1 VEGVQKNKIPQ
12 IDFAISYRLDQQ
24 YATNCFFEI
33 STRVFMKIVS
43 SFLILSFFFFY
54 AVSNA
59 VFAGTVEEEFK
70 IEGLISPASPKALRS
85 ALEKE
90 LGIKVIDLNLKSTKT
105 GWPVL
110 RVQFDPVA
118 VSKEEIEKVIGEIE
132 DPAGHKYKVHH
143 GPLLANAPI
152 LGEEQKAIAIL
163 GDTAEVFPTMKNPI
177 TDKAASASR
186 GGKLFVNN
194 CAKCHGLS
202 GNGYGTVAHGFTT
215 WPRQLWAWNNT
226 GPETDGYLFWII
238 TNGRSDMPPWGLI
251 LSENN
256 RWDLI
261 NYIKTIK
268 NPGE

>member
-1 VEGVQKNKIPQ
+1 MKKI
-12 IDFAISYRLDQQ
+12 IS
-24 YATNCFFEI
+24 F
-33 STRVFMKIVS
+33 IV
-43 SFLILSFFFFY
+43 LSFFFVIT
-54 AVSNA
+54 ASST

-70 IEGLISPASPKALRS
+70 IEGLISPASPKALKS

-90 LGIKVIDLNLKSTKT
+90 LDVKVINLNLKSTKT

-110 RVQFDPVA
+110 RVQFD
-118 VSKEEIEKVIGEIE
+118 SGSISTEKIEKVIGEIE

-143 GPLLANAPI
+143 GPLLANAP
-152 LGEEQKAIAIL
+152 LLDEEQQAIALL
-163 GDTAEVFPTMKNPI
+163 GDTPVAFPNMKNPI

-186 GGKLFVNN
+186 GEKLFVNN
-194 CAKCHGLS
+194 CVKCHGFT

-215 WPRQLWAWNNT
+215 WPRQLWVWNNT
-226 GPETDGYLFWII
+226 GPETDGYLFWFI

-251 LSENN
+251 LSENE

-268 NPGE
+268 NPETD

>member
-1 VEGVQKNKIPQ
+1 MKKI
-12 IDFAISYRLDQQ
+12 IS
-24 YATNCFFEI
+24 F
-33 STRVFMKIVS
+33 IV
-43 SFLILSFFFFY
+43 LSFFFVIT
-54 AVSNA
+54 ASST

-70 IEGLISPASPKALRS
+70 IEGLISPASPKALKS

-90 LGIKVIDLNLKSTKT
+90 LDVKVINLNLKSTKT

-110 RVQFDPVA
+110 RVQFDSGSI
-118 VSKEEIEKVIGEIE
+118 SKEKIEKVIGEIE

-143 GPLLANAPI
+143 GPLLANAP
-152 LGEEQKAIAIL
+152 LLDEEQQAIALL
-163 GDTAEVFPTMKNPI
+163 GDTPVAFPNMKNPI

-186 GGKLFVNN
+186 GEKLFVNN
-194 CAKCHGLS
+194 CVKCHGFT

-226 GPETDGYLFWII
+226 GPETDGYLFWFI

-251 LSENN
+251 LSENE

-268 NPGE
+268 NPETD

>member
-1 VEGVQKNKIPQ
+1 
-12 IDFAISYRLDQQ
+12 
-24 YATNCFFEI
+24 
-33 STRVFMKIVS
+33 MKII
-43 SFLILSFFFFY
+43 FRFINFSFFILIMGSH
-54 AVSNA
+54 V
-59 VFAGTVEEEFK
+59 VFAGTIEEEFK
-70 IEGLISPASPKALRS
+70 IEGLISPASPKALKS

-90 LGIKVIDLNLKSTKT
+90 LEVKVIDLNLKNTKT

-110 RVQFDPVA
+110 TVQFDSGA
-118 VSKEEIEKVIGEIE
+118 VSREKIENVIGEIE

-152 LGEEQKAIAIL
+152 LDEEQEAIAIL
-163 GDTAEVFPTMKNPI
+163 GDTAEVFPNMKNPI
-177 TDKAASASR
+177 KDKAASASR
-186 GGKLFVNN
+186 GEILFVNN

-226 GPETDGYLFWII
+226 GPETDGYLFWFI
-238 TNGRSDMPPWGLI
+238 TNGRSDMPPWGLV

>member
-1 VEGVQKNKIPQ
+1 MKKI
-12 IDFAISYRLDQQ
+12 IS
-24 YATNCFFEI
+24 F
-33 STRVFMKIVS
+33 IVL
-43 SFLILSFFFFY
+43 SFLFVITAS
-54 AVSNA
+54 ST

-70 IEGLISPASPKALRS
+70 IEGLISPASPKALKS

-90 LGIKVIDLNLKSTKT
+90 LDVKVINLNLKSTKT

-110 RVQFDPVA
+110 RVQFDSGSI
-118 VSKEEIEKVIGEIE
+118 SKEKIEKVIGEIE

-143 GPLLANAPI
+143 GPLLANAP
-152 LGEEQKAIAIL
+152 LLDEEQQAIALL
-163 GDTAEVFPTMKNPI
+163 GDTPVAFPNMKNPI

-186 GGKLFVNN
+186 GEKLFVNN
-194 CAKCHGLS
+194 CVKCHGFT

-226 GPETDGYLFWII
+226 GPETDGYLFWFI

-251 LSENN
+251 LSENE

-268 NPGE
+268 NPETD

>member
-1 VEGVQKNKIPQ
+1 MKKI
-12 IDFAISYRLDQQ
+12 IS
-24 YATNCFFEI
+24 F
-33 STRVFMKIVS
+33 IV
-43 SFLILSFFFFY
+43 LSFFFVIT
-54 AVSNA
+54 ASST

-70 IEGLISPASPKALRS
+70 IEGLISPASPKALKS

-90 LGIKVIDLNLKSTKT
+90 LDVKVINLNLKSTKT

-110 RVQFDPVA
+110 RVQFDSGS
-118 VSKEEIEKVIGEIE
+118 VSKEKIEKVIGEIE

-143 GPLLANAPI
+143 GPLLANAP
-152 LGEEQKAIAIL
+152 LLDEEQQAIALL
-163 GDTAEVFPTMKNPI
+163 GDTPVAFPNMKNPI

-186 GGKLFVNN
+186 GEKLFVNN
-194 CAKCHGLS
+194 CVKCHGFT

-226 GPETDGYLFWII
+226 GPETDGYLFWFI

-251 LSENN
+251 LSENE

-268 NPGE
+268 NPETD

>member
-1 VEGVQKNKIPQ
+1 
-12 IDFAISYRLDQQ
+12 
-24 YATNCFFEI
+24 
-33 STRVFMKIVS
+33 M
-43 SFLILSFFFFY
+43 SFFFLIMGSY
-54 AVSNA
+54 A
-59 VFAGTVEEEFK
+59 VFAGTIKEEFK
-70 IEGLISPASPKALRS
+70 IEGLISPASPKALKS

-90 LGIKVIDLNLKSTKT
+90 LEVKVIDLNLKNTKT

-110 RVQFDPVA
+110 TVQFDSGA
-118 VSKEEIEKVIGEIE
+118 VSREKIENVIGEIE

-152 LGEEQKAIAIL
+152 LDEEEEAIAIL
-163 GDTAEVFPTMKNPI
+163 GDTAEVFPNMKNPI

-202 GNGYGTVAHGFTT
+202 GNGYGTVALSFTT
-215 WPRQLWAWNNT
+215 WPRQLWVWNNT
-226 GPETDGYLFWII
+226 GEETDGYLFWFI
-238 TNGRSDMPPWGLI
+238 TNGRSDMPPFGLI

>member
-1 VEGVQKNKIPQ
+1 
-12 IDFAISYRLDQQ
+12 
-24 YATNCFFEI
+24 
-33 STRVFMKIVS
+33 MKII
-43 SFLILSFFFFY
+43 FRFIILSFFCLIMGSH
-54 AVSNA
+54 V
-59 VFAGTVEEEFK
+59 VFAGTIEEEFK
-70 IEGLISPASPKALRS
+70 IEGLISPASPKALKS
-85 ALEKE
+85 ALENE
-90 LGIKVIDLNLKSTKT
+90 LDVKVIDLNLKNTKT

-110 RVQFDPVA
+110 TVQFDSGA
-118 VSKEEIEKVIGEIE
+118 VSREKIENVIGEIE
-132 DPAGHKYKVHH
+132 DPAGHKFKVHH
-143 GPLLANAPI
+143 GPLLANGPI
-152 LGEEQKAIAIL
+152 LDEEQEAIAIL
-163 GDTAEVFPTMKNPI
+163 GDTAEVFPNMKNPI

-186 GGKLFVNN
+186 GEKLFVNN

-215 WPRQLWAWNNT
+215 WPRQLWVWNNT
-226 GPETDGYLFWII
+226 GPETDGYLFWFI

>member
-1 VEGVQKNKIPQ
+1 MKKIFRF
-12 IDFAISYRLDQQ
+12 I
-24 YATNCFFEI
+24 
-33 STRVFMKIVS
+33 
-43 SFLILSFFFFY
+43 ILSFFFLIMGSY
-54 AVSNA
+54 A
-59 VFAGTVEEEFK
+59 VFAGTIEEEFK
-70 IEGLISPASPKALRS
+70 IEGLISPASPKALKS

-90 LGIKVIDLNLKSTKT
+90 LEVKVIDLNLKNTKT

-110 RVQFDPVA
+110 TVQFDSGA
-118 VSKEEIEKVIGEIE
+118 VSREKIENVIGEIE

-152 LGEEQKAIAIL
+152 LDEEEEAIAIL
-163 GDTAEVFPTMKNPI
+163 GDTAEVFPNMKNPI

-202 GNGYGTVAHGFTT
+202 GNGYGTVALSFTT

-226 GPETDGYLFWII
+226 GPETDGYLFWFI
-238 TNGRSDMPPWGLI
+238 TNGRSDMPPFGLI

>member
-1 VEGVQKNKIPQ
+1 MKKIFRF
-12 IDFAISYRLDQQ
+12 I
-24 YATNCFFEI
+24 
-33 STRVFMKIVS
+33 
-43 SFLILSFFFFY
+43 ILSFFFLIMG
-54 AVSNA
+54 SNA
-59 VFAGTVEEEFK
+59 VFAGTIEEEFK
-70 IEGLISPASPKALRS
+70 IEGLISPASPKALKS
-85 ALEKE
+85 ALEKKLE
-90 LGIKVIDLNLKSTKT
+90 VKVIDLNLKNTKT

-110 RVQFDPVA
+110 TVQFDSGA
-118 VSKEEIEKVIGEIE
+118 VSREKIENVIGEIE

-152 LGEEQKAIAIL
+152 LDEEQKAIAIL
-163 GDTAEVFPTMKNPI
+163 GDTAEVFPNMKNPI
-177 TDKAASASR
+177 KDKAASASR
-186 GGKLFVNN
+186 GEILFVNN

-215 WPRQLWAWNNT
+215 WPRQLWTWNNT
-226 GPETDGYLFWII
+226 GPETDGYLFWFI

>member
-1 VEGVQKNKIPQ
+1 
-12 IDFAISYRLDQQ
+12 
-24 YATNCFFEI
+24 
-33 STRVFMKIVS
+33 MKKLFRFI
-43 SFLILSFFFFY
+43 ILSFFFLIMGSY
-54 AVSNA
+54 A
-59 VFAGTVEEEFK
+59 VFAGTIEEEFK
-70 IEGLISPASPKALRS
+70 IEGLISPASPKALKS

-90 LGIKVIDLNLKSTKT
+90 LEVKVIDLNLKNTKT

-110 RVQFDPVA
+110 TVQFDSGA
-118 VSKEEIEKVIGEIE
+118 VSREKIENVIGEIE

-152 LGEEQKAIAIL
+152 LGEEQEAIAIL
-163 GDTAEVFPTMKNPI
+163 GDTAEVFPNMKNPI

-202 GNGYGTVAHGFTT
+202 GNGYGTVAHSFTT
-215 WPRQLWAWNNT
+215 WPRQLWVWNNT
-226 GPETDGYLFWII
+226 GEETDGYLFWFI
-238 TNGRSDMPPWGLI
+238 TNGRSDMPPFGLI

-268 NPGE
+268 NQGE